1 MSTFIKTLKKQ
12 GNVVTVFDDALWG
25 GMLDYLTVYKK
36 DDIRFTFKDGTEI
49 KA

>member
-1 MSTFIKTLKKQ
+1 MSTFIKTLKNQ

-25 GMLDYLTVYKK
+25 GLFDFLTVYKK